1 MDGAVEI
8 ITGQER
14 RRRWSSE
21 DKLRIVAETRDP
33 GAQIKAVAA
42 RNGLCE
48 SLVYTWRRQEREG
61 VLAPSETPMFVPV
74 RALEA
79 ANPTSMPPADVDRP
93 IDPQPSASHQVS
105 HVGTIEIDL
114 GDGRRIRV
122 GNDVSVIALRRVL
135 QALQP

>member
-14 RRRWSSE
+14 RRRWSTE
-21 DKLRIVAETRDP
+21 DKLRIVAETREP

-42 RNGLCE
+42 RNGICE

-61 VLAPSETPMFVPV
+61 VLAPTETPMFVPV

-79 ANPTSMPPADVDRP
+79 AIPTSTPPADLDRR
-93 IDPQPSASHQVS
+93 IESQPGALHRAD
-105 HVGTIEIDL
+105 HAGTIEIDL

-122 GNDVSVIALRRVL
+122 GDDVNVTALRRVL